1 MAQYTV
7 KKNQNIFD
15 VAIDLYGSI
24 EGIYDLLITNTWLSM
39 EYELKAGDVLEY
51 HDYFVLNQGI
61 VDEIKNK
68 GYIPAN
74 GERHVY
80 KKAPN
85 LNQIFQVDV
94 PAENEFSTIVVS
106 GEGTMVVDWG
116 DNSPL
121 QEINL
126 THAEVSVEHYFDNVV
141 DDHRLIKVYGD
152 FSLLTFDA
160 TLLNG
165 NLYTLYPVTVDE
177 FTSKSNEY
185 LLEGLFL
192 FNGTVVVNLAG
203 MLIKDLSPIYDMSL
217 QELDL
222 RGAHIE
228 PDVIDDYL
236 VNIVSNYG
244 SRRNCTVY
252 LTTEPTAT
260 GMSAIQTIIGEESWN
275 QSGPWVFNIN
285 GTIYTAQ

>member
-39 EYELKAGDVLEY
+39 EYDLKPGDILEY

-68 GYIPAN
+68 GYVPSN
-74 GERHVY
+74 GARHVY
-80 KKAPN
+80 FKLPN
-85 LNQIFQVDV
+85 ENLVFMVDV
-94 PAENEFSTIVVS
+94 PEELEFSSIKVS
-106 GEGTMVVDWG
+106 GEGTMIVDWG
-116 DNSPL
+116 DNSEL
-121 QEINL
+121 QYINL
-126 THAEVSVEHYFDNVV
+126 THTETTIDHFFDNTV
-141 DDHRLIKVYGD
+141 DKRVIRIYGS

-160 TLLNG
+160 SSLNG
-165 NLYTLYPVTVDE
+165 NLYTLYPVIVDE

-185 LLEGLFL
+185 SLEGLFL
-192 FNGTVVVNLAG
+192 FSGTTVINLAG
-203 MLIKDLSPIYDMSL
+203 MLIRDLSPIYDMSL

-228 PDVIDDYL
+228 PETIDAYL
-236 VNIVSNYG
+236 VNLVTNHG
-244 SRRNCTVY
+244 TRRNCTVY

-260 GMSAIQTIIGEESWN
+260 GMEAIQTIIGEEEWN
-275 QSGPWVFNIN
+275 QAGPWVFDIN